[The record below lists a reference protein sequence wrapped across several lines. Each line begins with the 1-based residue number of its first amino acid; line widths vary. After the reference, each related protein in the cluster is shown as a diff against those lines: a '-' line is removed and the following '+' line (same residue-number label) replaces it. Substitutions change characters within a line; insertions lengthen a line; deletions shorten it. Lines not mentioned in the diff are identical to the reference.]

1 MLLLAVFALCSR
13 IPDPFRFSGC
23 AGLTRWVSLIGAGRF
38 GFLEHFPTQ
47 FLESQK
53 HFPPQFLE
61 SQKHFPPQF
70 LESQKHFAT
79 QFLESQEHFAPQF
92 LESQEHF
99 APQFLESQEHFS
111 PQDPELFRI
120 PGAFRSPGSGTF
132 QNPRN
137 ISFPMIRNSFDS
149 HEHFVPQEFL
159 ISPWAIDHYDLAP
172 RTPDHSHSQEHF
184 DSQDFDPIGQFQE
197 H

>member
-23 AGLTRWVSLIGAGRF
+23 AGLNRWVSLIGAGRF
-38 GFLEHFPTQ
+38 GFLE
-47 FLESQK
+47 
-53 HFPPQFLE
+53 
-61 SQKHFPPQF
+61 HFPPQF

-184 DSQDFDPIGQFQE
+184 DSQDFDPSIGQFQE

>member
-53 HFPPQFLE
+53 HF
-61 SQKHFPPQF
+61 
-70 LESQKHFAT
+70 AT
-79 QFLESQEHFAPQF
+79 
-92 LESQEHF
+92 
-99 APQFLESQEHFS
+99 QFLESQEHFS

-120 PGAFRSPGSGTF
+120 PRSISLPRSGTL

-184 DSQDFDPIGQFQE
+184 DSQDFDPSIGRFQQHFVSQGFPRMLSFLLIFRFE
-197 H
+197 DSRDIHRISCVLNSDVKLS